1 MEIKE
6 KEAKGGGGSFG
17 GFGGFGNTDTAK
29 DKVAILSIYWLLLWF
44 KKKRSYKEMNSTC
57 SLNMYFCFFI
67 KGGSPTP
74 KPSTIMSESKGGEGE
89 ELIEFDTSP
98 LEMEMKEAMEIK

>member
-1 MEIKE
+1 MQFKHV
-6 KEAKGGGGSFG
+6 F
-17 GFGGFGNTDTAK
+17 
-29 DKVAILSIYWLLLWF
+29 LLF
-44 KKKRSYKEMNSTC
+44 
-57 SLNMYFCFFI
+57 FFI

>member
-1 MEIKE
+1 MPGCYIFITFFYRKLEYTRDTLLAFKKEMEIKE

-44 KKKRSYKEMNSTC
+44 KKKKV
-57 SLNMYFCFFI
+57 I
-67 KGGSPTP
+67 
-74 KPSTIMSESKGGEGE
+74 
-89 ELIEFDTSP
+89 
-98 LEMEMKEAMEIK
+98 

>member
-29 DKVAILSIYWLLLWF
+29 DKVAILSIF
-44 KKKRSYKEMNSTC
+44 
-57 SLNMYFCFFI
+57 
-67 KGGSPTP
+67 
-74 KPSTIMSESKGGEGE
+74 
-89 ELIEFDTSP
+89 
-98 LEMEMKEAMEIK
+98 

>member
-29 DKVAILSIYWLLLWF
+29 DKVAILSIYLQLL
-44 KKKRSYKEMNSTC
+44 
-57 SLNMYFCFFI
+57 
-67 KGGSPTP
+67 
-74 KPSTIMSESKGGEGE
+74 
-89 ELIEFDTSP
+89 
-98 LEMEMKEAMEIK
+98 

>member
-44 KKKRSYKEMNSTC
+44 KKKSHIRKWIV
-57 SLNMYFCFFI
+57 L
-67 KGGSPTP
+67 
-74 KPSTIMSESKGGEGE
+74 
-89 ELIEFDTSP
+89 
-98 LEMEMKEAMEIK
+98 AV

>member
-29 DKVAILSIYWLLLWF
+29 DKVAILSI
-44 KKKRSYKEMNSTC
+44 
-57 SLNMYFCFFI
+57 
-67 KGGSPTP
+67 
-74 KPSTIMSESKGGEGE
+74 
-89 ELIEFDTSP
+89 LILTV
-98 LEMEMKEAMEIK
+98 AVI

>member
-29 DKVAILSIYWLLLWF
+29 DKVAILSI
-44 KKKRSYKEMNSTC
+44 N
-57 SLNMYFCFFI
+57 
-67 KGGSPTP
+67 
-74 KPSTIMSESKGGEGE
+74 
-89 ELIEFDTSP
+89 
-98 LEMEMKEAMEIK
+98 

>member
-44 KKKRSYKEMNSTC
+44 KKKKRSYKEMNSTC
-57 SLNMYFCFFI
+57 SLNMYFCFFY
-67 KGGSPTP
+67 
-74 KPSTIMSESKGGEGE
+74 
-89 ELIEFDTSP
+89 
-98 LEMEMKEAMEIK
+98 